1 MALPFRH
8 RDLLFDFYNDTSK
21 AKWARDLVG
30 RIILTDGQLESSD
43 LEIILNEILSPPT
56 TLSVDLSAFMDTPY
70 PHIEIT
76 KLTHNGGIKALAD
89 NQTIV
94 FCNEGHT
101 YLFGQNGSGKSSYF
115 RILNQLAKGNQNYSL
130 DGNVFANASNP
141 RNAIIEYLVDGCPV
155 SFTWDCV
162 APPPK
167 ELNHL
172 RLFDSEYANRYLLS
186 RGGNEYIFKSYN
198 LKRFANL
205 AEAVSELK
213 KLGASMGTDETFLE
227 ILYNN
232 TYRNNLVSALQTRFK
247 EELANLGMD
256 YLNVSLEI
264 NDLFTSSAE
273 VKIHIV
279 NTHDIHNVLS
289 EAEKKCAALAL
300 FFAEYELLEV
310 KQPLIFDDP
319 VNSLDNQVI
328 QYFAEKLA
336 TINGQVILFTH
347 SAQLLA
353 LLKEKDNYEFKIYKD
368 SSSMR
373 TTAGKIHVLIYDI
386 IANSPHKP
394 GFVVN
399 HMDLKSKYYL
409 DEADAYIA
417 SHSVMPDTRPLVD
430 YLRIALEWMID
441 EVIFFNQQPIV
452 YRGKGKIPWA
462 SLIKMTQFDSAKV
475 QEMQSIYLRLS
486 NSGSHVGY
494 GSVFNP
500 LTRAQLITIKNQI
513 EAIRQIVYPHP

>member
-1 MALPFRH
+1 MALPFRN

-56 TLSVDLSAFMDTPY
+56 TLSVDLSAFSDSPY
-70 PHIEIT
+70 PKIEIA
-76 KLTHNGGIKALAD
+76 KLTHNSGIKALAD
-89 NQTIV
+89 NQTID
-94 FCNEGHT
+94 FCNNGHT

-115 RILNQLAKGNQNYSL
+115 RILNQLAKGSQNYSL
-130 DGNVFANASNP
+130 EGNVFAGTSNP
-141 RNAIIEYLVDGCPV
+141 KSVILEYKVNGTPV
-155 SFTWDCV
+155 SYAWDCI

-172 RLFDSEYANRYLLS
+172 RLFDSQYADRYLLS

-198 LKRFANL
+198 LQRFANL
-205 AEAVSELK
+205 AKAVSELK
-213 KLGASMGTDETFLE
+213 GLGAPMGAEETFLE

-256 YLNVSLEI
+256 YLNVFLEI
-264 NDLFTSSAE
+264 NDLLKSSAE
-273 VKIHIV
+273 IRIHID
-279 NTHDIHNVLS
+279 NTHDISNVLS

-328 QYFAEKLA
+328 QYFAEKIA
-336 TINGQVILFTH
+336 TINEQVILFTH

-353 LLKEKDNYEFKIYKD
+353 LLKEKDNQELKIYND
-368 SSSMR
+368 SSSVGTSR
-373 TTAGKIHVLIYDI
+373 KIHVLIYDI
-386 IANSPHKP
+386 IANSPHTP
-394 GFVVN
+394 GFIVN
-399 HMDLKSKYYL
+399 HMDLKSKYYI
-409 DEADAYIA
+409 DQADAFIA
-417 SHSVMPDTRPLVD
+417 SNPVMLDTRPLVD

-441 EVIFFNQQPIV
+441 EVIFYNQQPIK

-462 SLIKMTQFDSAKV
+462 NLIKMTQFDSVKV
-475 QEMQSIYLRLS
+475 QEMQSIYLKLS

-500 LTRAQLITIKNQI
+500 LTRSQLIAIKDQI
-513 EAIRQIVYPHP
+513 ETIRQIIDTY